1 MDGKKVAIWIGVA
14 IALVLVGFL
23 VFRPAG
29 DTGVI
34 DVDAQRMQEL
44 VDEGVRVVDVRTEGE
59 YQAGHIPG
67 AELVGMN
74 EIQAA
79 AQGWN
84 TSEPIAI
91 YCATG
96 SRSIDVVNYLA
107 EQGFET
113 VYHYAS
119 GIVTWEGEIERGA
132 AVATADPVETE
143 TSGIPVMYEFYTDS

>member
-1 MDGKKVAIWIGVA
+1 MDGKKIAIWVGVA
-14 IALVLVGFL
+14 IAIVAVGFL

-29 DTGVI
+29 ETGVV

-44 VDEGVRVVDVRTEGE
+44 VDEGVRVIDVRTEGE

-67 AELVGMN
+67 AELVPMN
-74 EIQAA
+74 QVTAA
-79 AQGWN
+79 AEGWDK
-84 TSEPIAI
+84 TEPIAI

-96 SRSIDVVNYLA
+96 SRSIEVVNYLA

-119 GIVTWEGEIERGA
+119 GIVTWEGEVETGGTVA
-132 AVATADPVETE
+132 ATEPTTTE